1 MKTESS
7 RIKEVQSKH
16 NENRFTA
23 TTPEEMFGHYAAED
37 INQVWTEDYADEET
51 GTVVPVER
59 HQLVFEK
66 GTFFDNRNIDTVRFH
81 FESGAIS
88 SALVSDQC
96 RIGREV
102 EHYGLQAYKV
112 KVSVN
117 GKNHVIVCQARSLT
131 MAHEIVQDWCE
142 LHLDKTFI
150 IMAVSELSTGI
161 ILDTVLKKREEASA
175 EQSAEA
181 AEYNGDDIEEADTG
195 ADDKPKSAS
204 KVSGYYEV
212 LLEIKFKSSKKDFQR
227 SDIKGFLVQAKDAD
241 SARDACFGYIDLMR
255 SYDEAVEEIRI
266 IGAAPFN
273 RYKVIEREFTA
284 TYIAAEKSNQQ
295 NS

>member
-1 MKTESS
+1 M
-7 RIKEVQSKH
+7 
-16 NENRFTA
+16 
-23 TTPEEMFGHYAAED
+23 
-37 INQVWTEDYADEET
+37 
-51 GTVVPVER
+51 
-59 HQLVFEK
+59 
-66 GTFFDNRNIDTVRFH
+66 
-81 FESGAIS
+81 
-88 SALVSDQC
+88 SDQC

-102 EHYGLQAYKV
+102 ERYGLQAYKV
-112 KVSVN
+112 KFSVN

-161 ILDTVLKKREEASA
+161 ILNAVLKKREEASA

-181 AEYNGDDIEEADTG
+181 AEEPLPEEAPAEDNGDDIEEADTG

-212 LLEIKFKSSKKDFQR
+212 QLEIKFKSSKKDFQR

-241 SARDACFGYIDLMR
+241 AARDACFGYIDLTR
-255 SYDEAVEEIRI
+255 NDDEAVEEIRI
-266 IGAAPFN
+266 ISAAPFN
-273 RYKVIEREFTA
+273 YYKVIEREFTA